1 MAVKLCTC
9 RVMLYPGYL
18 PLGISEAPKVLH
30 YGIQFD
36 IAEPAFSFDKHWYQ
50 EFDPLAC
57 PPWTKV
63 QCTTAGHPKALGA
76 ALYRHPP

>member
-1 MAVKLCTC
+1 
-9 RVMLYPGYL
+9 MLYPGYL

-36 IAEPAFSFDKHWYQ
+36 IAEPKFSFDKHWYQ

-63 QCTTAGHPKALGA
+63 QCTTAGHPKLLACAGTLPETRLLDA
-76 ALYRHPP
+76 AR